1 MSLNK
6 KTRKNLIIASVT
18 AVLVVGFALGLWF
31 FVQYQSDQKTVE
43 VQPVSYLSTS
53 YWGDTTYSS
62 GTAASD
68 STQEIYPSTEQTI
81 SDIYVTEGQQ
91 VSVGDPLLQYDK
103 TKLELDVEAKDIA
116 VKQAEIELDDAE
128 DELKKLRNT
137 TPVSTPRP
145 TRQPTATPRPTQKPS
160 STPAPTPTPAPTATP
175 APTVPPA
182 DVTVYRRLDVDS
194 KPYAGSGT
202 TEDPYMFLCTEDCVL
217 TPEFLL
223 RLLGDGS
230 TPSPDDVLATPFAAT
245 FEVREGNSNY
255 GELLYSFTLD
265 GTDLSGGFQME
276 DVLAAGDTLE
286 SVAEVFEARNNSG
299 SKATPTPTPSN
310 DYDDMG
316 YTKEE
321 LQKLIQDQRQK
332 IKDLELKVK
341 QAELDLEK
349 SKVALENSTVRS
361 TVDGVVRTLLDADTA
376 AANSQPLLVVAGQ
389 GQFTIKGTISES
401 LLTSIHVG
409 DVVSAMSYENGM
421 SYTATISEISTYPL
435 EGSYYN
441 GTGNPNS
448 STYEFTA
455 VVDNP
460 EGLSN
465 GMYLDITLSTSG
477 NVSVDG
483 SSDALYL
490 DKAYIREDEG
500 GSYVM
505 KSGIDN
511 RLYKQYLELGATIYS
526 GNYVEIISGLTVDD
540 YIAFPYGTDVKEGV
554 RVVVEGT
561 GEPPMAE
568 DSGGSS
574 SSLVEDGTESAEGAE
589 GTESSLEADGG
600 NGAVLFSEEG
610 AASGEDIVEADPE
623 DGEASTSD
631 SQDAGTAAQSD
642 F

>member
-1 MSLNK
+1 M
-6 KTRKNLIIASVT
+6 
-18 AVLVVGFALGLWF
+18 
-31 FVQYQSDQKTVE
+31 
-43 VQPVSYLSTS
+43 
-53 YWGDTTYSS
+53 
-62 GTAASD
+62 
-68 STQEIYPSTEQTI
+68 
-81 SDIYVTEGQQ
+81 
-91 VSVGDPLLQYDK
+91 
-103 TKLELDVEAKDIA
+103 
-116 VKQAEIELDDAE
+116 
-128 DELKKLRNT
+128 
-137 TPVSTPRP
+137 
-145 TRQPTATPRPTQKPS
+145 
-160 STPAPTPTPAPTATP
+160 
-175 APTVPPA
+175 
-182 DVTVYRRLDVDS
+182 
-194 KPYAGSGT
+194 
-202 TEDPYMFLCTEDCVL
+202 
-217 TPEFLL
+217 
-223 RLLGDGS
+223 
-230 TPSPDDVLATPFAAT
+230 
-245 FEVREGNSNY
+245 
-255 GELLYSFTLD
+255 
-265 GTDLSGGFQME
+265 
-276 DVLAAGDTLE
+276 
-286 SVAEVFEARNNSG
+286 
-299 SKATPTPTPSN
+299 
-310 DYDDMG
+310 
-316 YTKEE
+316 
-321 LQKLIQDQRQK
+321 
-332 IKDLELKVK
+332 
-341 QAELDLEK
+341 
-349 SKVALENSTVRS
+349 
-361 TVDGVVRTLLDADTA
+361 
-376 AANSQPLLVVAGQ
+376 
-389 GQFTIKGTISES
+389 
-401 LLTSIHVG
+401 LTSIHVG

-477 NVSVDG
+477 NVSMDG

>member
-1 MSLNK
+1 M
-6 KTRKNLIIASVT
+6 
-18 AVLVVGFALGLWF
+18 
-31 FVQYQSDQKTVE
+31 
-43 VQPVSYLSTS
+43 
-53 YWGDTTYSS
+53 
-62 GTAASD
+62 
-68 STQEIYPSTEQTI
+68 
-81 SDIYVTEGQQ
+81 
-91 VSVGDPLLQYDK
+91 
-103 TKLELDVEAKDIA
+103 
-116 VKQAEIELDDAE
+116 
-128 DELKKLRNT
+128 
-137 TPVSTPRP
+137 
-145 TRQPTATPRPTQKPS
+145 
-160 STPAPTPTPAPTATP
+160 
-175 APTVPPA
+175 
-182 DVTVYRRLDVDS
+182 
-194 KPYAGSGT
+194 
-202 TEDPYMFLCTEDCVL
+202 
-217 TPEFLL
+217 
-223 RLLGDGS
+223 
-230 TPSPDDVLATPFAAT
+230 
-245 FEVREGNSNY
+245 
-255 GELLYSFTLD
+255 
-265 GTDLSGGFQME
+265 
-276 DVLAAGDTLE
+276 
-286 SVAEVFEARNNSG
+286 
-299 SKATPTPTPSN
+299 
-310 DYDDMG
+310 
-316 YTKEE
+316 
-321 LQKLIQDQRQK
+321 
-332 IKDLELKVK
+332 
-341 QAELDLEK
+341 
-349 SKVALENSTVRS
+349 
-361 TVDGVVRTLLDADTA
+361 
-376 AANSQPLLVVAGQ
+376 
-389 GQFTIKGTISES
+389 
-401 LLTSIHVG
+401 
-409 DVVSAMSYENGM
+409 
-421 SYTATISEISTYPL
+421 

-477 NVSVDG
+477 NVSMDG